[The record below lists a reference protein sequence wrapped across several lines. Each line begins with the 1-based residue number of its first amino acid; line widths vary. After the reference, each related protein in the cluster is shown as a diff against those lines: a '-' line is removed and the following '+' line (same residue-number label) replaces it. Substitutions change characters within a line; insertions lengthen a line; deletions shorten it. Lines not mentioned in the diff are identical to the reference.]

1 MSLTLASPTAS
12 SVLYYESVRQVMN
25 PNLSFNDSSNALGD
39 WYHLFLVLGAAPC
52 SSSNTLQP
60 NGPFPQT
67 NLAVLIDW
75 VKNGATPNT
84 LNVTYL
90 QGGNIWERMLR
101 FVPDH

>member
-1 MSLTLASPTAS
+1 
-12 SVLYYESVRQVMN
+12 MN
-25 PNLSFNDSSNALGD
+25 TNLSFNDNSNALGD
-39 WYHLFLVLGAAPC
+39 QCHLFLVLGAAAC
-52 SSSNTLQP
+52 SSNMLQL

-75 VKNGATPNT
+75 VENGATPNT

-90 QGGNIWERMLR
+90 QGGNIWGRMLR

>member
-1 MSLTLASPTAS
+1 
-12 SVLYYESVRQVMN
+12 MN

-52 SSSNTLQP
+52 SSSNALQP